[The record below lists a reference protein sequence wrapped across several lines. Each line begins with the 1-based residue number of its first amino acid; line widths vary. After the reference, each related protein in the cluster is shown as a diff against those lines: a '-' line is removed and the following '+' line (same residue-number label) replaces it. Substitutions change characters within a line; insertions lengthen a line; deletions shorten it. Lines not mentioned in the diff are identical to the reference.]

1 MRLTG
6 ILVSIALLTGCGG
19 GPMGMGGGGDF
30 AKQME
35 EMQRQSMA
43 GQESMFAKQKLM
55 QDLMN
60 SPDIQAW
67 HNQRDQMA
75 LAVGDRQFDKSF
87 DVVFD
92 AMTVALASLGCRVQN
107 MERVSGYITA
117 SIPEL
122 PPEQLQSLQHEATRQ
137 YALAKGYPPNILDS
151 KGPMDDMFDV
161 EGATNMMSRGMSGL
175 TLSMVKQSPEQT
187 KVKLRFDN
195 VYYPG
200 LVSEYYKVVWASVDK
215 QMFLDKA
222 LD

>member
-1 MRLTG
+1 MRLAG
-6 ILVSIALLTGCGG
+6 ILVSIAALSGCGG

-122 PPEQLQSLQHEATRQ
+122 PPEQLQSLQREGTRQ
-137 YALAKGYPPNILDS
+137 YASAKGYPPNILDS
-151 KGPMDDMFDV
+151 QGPMDEMFDV

-175 TLSMVKQSPEQT
+175 TLSMVRQSPEQT

>member
-1 MRLTG
+1 MRLFIICG
-6 ILVSIALLTGCGG
+6 VSLVALVGCGG
-19 GPMGMGGGGDF
+19 GILGGGNADM

-35 EMQRQSMA
+35 AMQRQSLA
-43 GQESMFAKQKLM
+43 GQENLFAKQKLM

-60 SPDIQAW
+60 NPDIQPW
-67 HNQRDQMA
+67 REQRDKMA
-75 LAVGDRQFDKSF
+75 LAVGDRQFEKSF
-87 DVVFD
+87 DTVFD
-92 AMTVALASLGCRVQN
+92 AMTVSLASLGCRVQN

-122 PPEQLQSLQHEATRQ
+122 PPAQLEGLQQEATRQ
-137 YALAKGYPPNILDS
+137 YAVAKGYPADILES

-161 EGATNMMSRGMSGL
+161 GGVSNMMSRGMSGL
-175 TLSMVKQSPEQT
+175 TLSMVRQSPELT

-200 LVSEYYKVVWASVDK
+200 LVSEYYELVWAAVDK